1 MTGGPVFRFVNLDF
15 PVKLSDHLI
24 EQSGAAKGE
33 VRGMAPPRGKL
44 AGKAAIVTGAG
55 RNIGAAIAALF
66 AAEGA
71 KVAVVDMDAGRA
83 NAVAEKI
90 EAAGGEAAA
99 ITCDVSDTDDIA
111 GMVAAA
117 VVAFGGIDILVN
129 NVAITDR
136 KDIFALTEAEWRR
149 TIDVTLSSPF
159 YVTKQVAK
167 WMVDNG
173 RVGRIV
179 NIGST
184 SGFVGRPQALAYGA
198 AKGGLNI
205 LTQSLAVQLAPY
217 GIIVNQV
224 SPNMTGSPV
233 GKADFEPDRRVRNL
247 MGRAGQPEEQA
258 KAVLFL
264 ASDDASFVAGANLFV
279 DGGTMA
285 TAAFADPNRTETKAA
300 K

>member
-1 MTGGPVFRFVNLDF
+1 
-15 PVKLSDHLI
+15 
-24 EQSGAAKGE
+24 
-33 VRGMAPPRGKL
+33 
-44 AGKAAIVTGAG
+44 
-55 RNIGAAIAALF
+55 
-66 AAEGA
+66 
-71 KVAVVDMDAGRA
+71 
-83 NAVAEKI
+83 
-90 EAAGGEAAA
+90 
-99 ITCDVSDTDDIA
+99 
-111 GMVAAA
+111 
-117 VVAFGGIDILVN
+117 DILVN
-129 NVAITDR
+129 NVAISDN
-136 KDIFALTEAEWRR
+136 KDIFDLTEDEWRK

-173 RVGRIV
+173 RGGRIV

-184 SGFVGRPQALAYGA
+184 SGFKGRPRALAYTA
-198 AKGGLNI
+198 AKSGVFN

-233 GKADFEPDRRVRNL
+233 GKAEFNPDRVVSNL
-247 MGRAGQPEEQA
+247 VGRPGLPEEQA
-258 KAVLFL
+258 KAVLFM

-285 TAAFADPNRTETKAA
+285 MASFAPPAERKGG